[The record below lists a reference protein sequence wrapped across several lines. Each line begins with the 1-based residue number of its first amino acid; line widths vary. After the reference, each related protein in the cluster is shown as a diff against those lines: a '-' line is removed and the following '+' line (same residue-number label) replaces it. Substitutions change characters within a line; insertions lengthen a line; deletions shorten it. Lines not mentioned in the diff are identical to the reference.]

1 MGLTADDQLAIRQL
15 VARYSHAMDSGDGA
29 ALAGTFVDDG
39 VFDAGGLVLEAR
51 NALEEFARGF
61 PDSVRAPR
69 HVVSNLVIEGDGDR
83 ATGQAYVQL
92 YALVGDPPRQEV
104 THSGKYADTL
114 VKVDGIW
121 RFVTRTFTKDG

>member
-1 MGLTADDQLAIRQL
+1 MGLTTDDQLAVRQL

-29 ALAGTFVDDG
+29 ALAETFVDDG
-39 VFDAGGLVLEAR
+39 VFDAGGLVLGGR
-51 NALEEFARGF
+51 NALEEFALGF
-61 PDSVRAPR
+61 PNSVRAPR
-69 HVVSNLVIEGDGDR
+69 HVVSNLVIDGEGDQ
-83 ATGQAYVQL
+83 ATVQAYVQL

-114 VKVDGIW
+114 VKVDGSW